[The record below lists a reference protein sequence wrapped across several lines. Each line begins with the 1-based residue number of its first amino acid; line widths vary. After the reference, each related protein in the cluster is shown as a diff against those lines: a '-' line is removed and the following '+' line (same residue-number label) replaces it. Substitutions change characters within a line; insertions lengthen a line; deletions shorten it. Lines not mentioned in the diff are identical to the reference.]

1 MADYHHDDDS
11 VSRGFGSTIG
21 VILAIVLVLVLLVG
35 GWWLL
40 TREPVDEGT
49 DINIEQPDTD
59 IEVPDN
65 GDTTTTP

>member
-1 MADYHHDDDS
+1 MADYHDDDS
-11 VSRGFGSTIG
+11 VSRGFGSAIG

-40 TREPVDEGT
+40 TREPADQGT

-59 IEVPDN
+59 IEVPEN